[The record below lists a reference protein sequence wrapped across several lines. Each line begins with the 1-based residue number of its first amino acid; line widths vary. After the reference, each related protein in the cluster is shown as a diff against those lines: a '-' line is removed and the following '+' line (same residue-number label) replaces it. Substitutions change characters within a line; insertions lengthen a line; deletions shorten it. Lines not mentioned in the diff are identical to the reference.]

1 MYVAVHVCVGFH
13 FLFVLQF
20 YFILPSD
27 FLTTT
32 DNIGDILSTSSLISV
47 DSTVSSV
54 TISLTS
60 LSSFTWAANV
70 SLSSTK
76 PSVSIE
82 YLPQTTLINPPSLL
96 YPISFN
102 YLGADNPIYLLP
114 GSKLLYNISISSV
127 KNTSKCPARLHLFND
142 IVNYLASSDAIL
154 SSPCLSVDF
163 PTLWTVNINDSSS
176 YYVRIEKND
185 EVNVT
190 SVTSV
195 VRVYYNTT
203 DLKTIN
209 ECSLLTNNKSSCIV
223 TTCGSTCNRQD
234 EYIIVKPT
242 DNVGIQYDFTPSIL
256 NRRNLAV
263 FVSIIVLP
271 FVCCCLCLV
280 CCACMICM
288 SEESNRHTPA
298 GLQEEI
304 QTYNN
309 VNGVTNVQPNNFNL
323 QPCYHF
329 DDRSSISSLEKECS
343 ESACLLQ
350 HEQQSSHIKESPVRP
365 LHAHAMEE
373 LSMSPLHTSL
383 LNTPILQSNSSEV
396 HDTVSL
402 SVDLIDQDSPLSSVL
417 LSCSNMQFDQHSTK
431 QDQTTASCSDYKMK
445 CVTTSSE
452 ESKVS
457 SYLKT
462 DSFPDVQIMKS
473 K

>member
-1 MYVAVHVCVGFH
+1 M
-13 FLFVLQF
+13 
-20 YFILPSD
+20 
-27 FLTTT
+27 
-32 DNIGDILSTSSLISV
+32 
-47 DSTVSSV
+47 
-54 TISLTS
+54 
-60 LSSFTWAANV
+60 
-70 SLSSTK
+70 
-76 PSVSIE
+76 
-82 YLPQTTLINPPSLL
+82 
-96 YPISFN
+96 
-102 YLGADNPIYLLP
+102 LP

-127 KNTSKCPARLHLFND
+127 KNLYKCPARLHLFND

-209 ECSLLTNNKSSCIV
+209 ECILLTNEKSSCIV

-256 NRRNLAV
+256 NRRNLAA
-263 FVSIIVLP
+263 FVSIIVLL

-280 CCACMICM
+280 CCACMVCM

-304 QTYNN
+304 QTYNHIN
-309 VNGVTNVQPNNFNL
+309 CVTNVQPNNFNL
-323 QPCYHF
+323 QPYYHF
-329 DDRSSISSLEKECS
+329 DDRNSISSLEEDCS

-365 LHAHAMEE
+365 LHPHAMEE
-373 LSMSPLHTSL
+373 LSTSPLHTSL
-383 LNTPILQSNSSEV
+383 VNTPILQSNSSEV

-402 SVDLIDQDSPLSSVL
+402 SVDLIDQDSPLSSVS

-431 QDQTTASCSDYKMK
+431 QDQTTASCSD
-445 CVTTSSE
+445 
-452 ESKVS
+452 
-457 SYLKT
+457 
-462 DSFPDVQIMKS
+462 
-473 K
+473 